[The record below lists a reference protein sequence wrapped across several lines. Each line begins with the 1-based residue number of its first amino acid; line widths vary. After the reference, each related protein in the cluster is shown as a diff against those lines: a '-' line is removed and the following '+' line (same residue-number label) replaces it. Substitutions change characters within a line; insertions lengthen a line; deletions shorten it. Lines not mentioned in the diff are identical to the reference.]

1 MPSSPT
7 PNTDIYGER
16 SSRGTTWTIPQS
28 SQINQPSAATPAP
41 WSLPPLNIPGI
52 TPPFNSN
59 GLPLV
64 SRYTKYDP
72 TTNSLYDDSPKYNE
86 FKGGKGIRIYEA
98 NNNRNYVKFKVTP
111 SISESGSVNYV
122 EESDIRGASSILIY
136 MGSPS
141 RTFSINAKLVSRT
154 TDEAAENFRILKVL
168 RSWRMPNKN
177 KPEGGNGRRIE
188 SGEGTPQ
195 ILILKDG
202 KLLYD
207 VQVIVRSLNIEYNDD
222 SDRIA
227 IENGDQ
233 TRMPIILPLTMS
245 LQEIH
250 TFSDINDFD
259 LPMYKTDGLQYW

>member
-7 PNTDIYGER
+7 PNTDTYGDR

-28 SQINQPSAATPAP
+28 LQINQPSAATPAP
-41 WSLPPLNIPGI
+41 WSPPTLNIPGKD
-52 TPPFNSN
+52 TPPPFNSN
-59 GLPLV
+59 GLPFV
-64 SRYTKYDP
+64 NKYDP
-72 TTNSLYDDSPKYNE
+72 TTNSLYDDSPKYKE
-86 FKGGKGIRIYEA
+86 FKGGKGVRIYEA
-98 NNNRNYVKFKVTP
+98 NNNSNYVKFKVTP

-154 TDEAAENFRILKVL
+154 TDEAAENFRILKIL

-202 KLLYD
+202 QLLYD
-207 VQVIVRSLNIEYNDD
+207 VQVIVRSLNIEYTDE

-233 TRMPIILPLTMS
+233 TRMPIILPISIS

-250 TFSDINDFD
+250 TFTDINEFD
-259 LPMYKTDGLQYW
+259 LPTYKTDGLQYW